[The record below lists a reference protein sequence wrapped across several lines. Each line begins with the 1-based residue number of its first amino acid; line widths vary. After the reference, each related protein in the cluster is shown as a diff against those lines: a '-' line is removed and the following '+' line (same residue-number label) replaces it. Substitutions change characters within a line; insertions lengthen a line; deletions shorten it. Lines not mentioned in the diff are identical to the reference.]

1 MRCLA
6 ACLTVLLAAPAA
18 HAQLKPEEVAILAT
32 ATGRVSRQL
41 ADYYAK
47 ARGIPPSHV
56 YLLDAKPGSDMT
68 RTEWE
73 SKARPAIRAWL
84 AANGLES
91 KVRCLVTSW
100 DVPLRIGRRP
110 ADSPIVTAR
119 KTLLAEARKAADA
132 TLAEFARSSMA
143 WRPKKSGQT
152 GRLLRKKLR
161 RSSARSWTPPLGR
174 RRSGSGQWGGA
185 WRRNGRKRRSRRFS

>member
-47 ARGIPPSHV
+47 ARGIPPFACLSSGRQTRQRHDPRRMGV
-56 YLLDAKPGSDMT
+56 QGPAGDPRMACRQRAGKQSSLPGNFLGRAVANRPPAGRFTHRHGAEDASGRSA
-68 RTEWE
+68 E
-73 SKARPAIRAWL
+73 
-84 AANGLES
+84 G
-91 KVRCLVTSW
+91 
-100 DVPLRIGRRP
+100 GRRDP
-110 ADSPIVTAR
+110 RRI
-119 KTLLAEARKAADA
+119 
-132 TLAEFARSSMA
+132 ARSSMA

>member
-1 MRCLA
+1 MPC
-6 ACLTVLLAAPAA
+6 
-18 HAQLKPEEVAILAT
+18 
-32 ATGRVSRQL
+32 RVSYGAPCGSSGTCPVETRGSGDPRNCNGPSVAAIGGLLRESQ
-41 ADYYAK
+41 
-47 ARGIPPSHV
+47 GIPPLHV

-68 RTEWE
+68 RAEWE

-132 TLAEFARSSMA
+132 TLAELPRSSMA